1 MIEEHFYLIPSS
13 YPPLLYIYLHILT
26 PPPRPTGQEFIS
38 LDLTTS
44 FSLEKVDDNGDFLPP
59 WRPVTHTIDSNVP
72 GEYPL
77 AIANGGLWT
86 GPDNNTLYLYEGQR
100 IKGAEKSD
108 QSTLLSFDIAAAKW
122 SRETAWDNPDGST
135 PNRFAKGTSVNV
147 PEIGMGFYVGGAR
160 MYAGAD
166 GEREWRYPVEQQMVG
181 MDIGGGNYDAQ
192 VGFGVFLSGGVRAS
206 CGGVCADLGRLGEVV
221 SRDYGGDY
229 EGYGS
234 WGDLDPCGRQGELGY
249 VWRNKRYRD

>member
-1 MIEEHFYLIPSS
+1 MNDRGALLSHPIFIPPHLSTS
-13 YPPLLYIYLHILT
+13 NILT

-38 LDLTTS
+38 LNLKAS

-59 WRPVTHTIDSNVP
+59 WQAVTHTIDSSVP

-86 GPDNNTLYLYEGQR
+86 SPDKNKLYLYEGQR
-100 IKGAEKSD
+100 TKGAEKSD

-122 SRETAWDNPDGST
+122 TRETAWDNPDGNM

-166 GEREWRYPVEQQMVG
+166 GEREWRYPVEQQMVW
-181 MDIGGGNYDAQ
+181 MDIGGGNYDAK
-192 VGFGVFLSGGVRAS
+192 VGFGIFEWGAGGWAS
-206 CGGVCADLGRLGEVV
+206 CGVCADFGRLGEVV
-221 SRDYGGDY
+221 SRDCGGDY
-229 EGYGS
+229 ESYGS
-234 WGDLDPCGRQGELGY
+234 CGDLDPCGGERKLGY
-249 VWRNKRYRD
+249 VWRNK